1 MRLILTSLSA
11 LLVLVATACP
21 AKACINDREVNK
33 AEREFKS
40 SYMTPPP
47 TGEPVYESPPEQ
59 NQGFTLMSYTGLG
72 LLVCA
77 TVITWRRP
85 SKAA

>member
-33 AEREFKS
+33 AERRVQIQLHD
-40 SYMTPPP
+40 PAPN
-47 TGEPVYESPPEQ
+47 G
-59 NQGFTLMSYTGLG
+59 GAGL
-72 LLVCA
+72 
-77 TVITWRRP
+77 
-85 SKAA
+85 